1 MTSGLLMIR
10 QDFARV
16 APWRPSKVQQISKD
30 IGCEQFSSCK
40 SFSTMFFTFF
50 FLRGE
55 GVSLQKH
62 LLRFCVSSAET
73 SCAGRSP
80 DGRYVATG
88 TSLSKNALGAIS
100 RSAFVHGHPES

>member
-1 MTSGLLMIR
+1 MWLPGILQKYKR
-10 QDFARV
+10 Y
-16 APWRPSKVQQISKD
+16 
-30 IGCEQFSSCK
+30 QFSSCK
-40 SFSTMFFTFF
+40 SFLPCFFYVFF
-50 FLRGE
+50 GGE

-88 TSLSKNALGAIS
+88 TSLSKNALGAMS
-100 RSAFVHGHPES
+100 RSVFVHGHPES